1 MLSRNRPLSRM
12 GLRKKFF
19 ILISKPYLGHK
30 RSQFAQLLA
39 TICLSKKVR
48 LAMVWLHLRR
58 GEPVQ
63 ASSPYFTSLELAR
76 LVQELRTLQDDPI
89 LIQSFLKARSEYGLP
104 LFACLYWQES
114 LKLQALWPLPLR
126 QAAFQAWWEN
136 HGPTHHVNADRL
148 LEQSSATHFD
158 QPRFRD
164 GSFGV
169 NLVGHAFNV
178 FGLGE
183 YIRMMARALEAAGI
197 PFCIDNIP
205 SGNGASDQDRCFESK
220 VLPADQPLPYAFTLF
235 CTTADVQLDLAMR
248 LALVPGPQSYYIS
261 CWFWE
266 MEHWPE
272 RLRPTLHLAHEFWP
286 CTRLI
291 ETALRSADQPQPVKR
306 IPPVVDLSAIL
317 ATPDLCASRE
327 EARDWFGLDPTAIL
341 FVFSFDL
348 NSRITRKNPQAVL
361 QAFQRAFGAGCP
373 SEHADSGVGLVI
385 KCFPPLNHQPLWD
398 DLKAT
403 AAADPRITII
413 EANLDRPKL
422 LALYGCC
429 DAFVSLH
436 RSEGLGLG
444 MAEALQLGLDV
455 IATSYGGNSD
465 FLAGP
470 LAHPIS
476 YQLVPVR
483 DEEYPHHEGLV
494 WADPDVDQAADR
506 MRDIVTARRANPRPD
521 PAVIQAYRD
530 QFSAARIGALYRLRL
545 EELWA
550 RRDEIQ
556 AEMETDRCNA

>member
-1 MLSRNRPLSRM
+1 M
-12 GLRKKFF
+12 GLGKKIF
-19 ILISKPYLGHK
+19 LHMSKPCLGQK
-30 RSQFAQLLA
+30 RSAFSQLLRNILLSENVQFAMLL
-39 TICLSKKVR
+39 LR
-48 LAMVWLHLRR
+48 LRS
-58 GEPVQ
+58 GESAPKSRQ
-63 ASSPYFTSLELAR
+63 SLKSRELAG
-76 LVQELRTLQDDPI
+76 LVQELRLLQQDPI
-89 LIQSFLKARSEYGLP
+89 LIQSFLQARSEHGLP
-104 LFACLYWQES
+104 LFACLYWKES
-114 LKLQALWPLPLR
+114 LKLQMRWPLPLR
-126 QAAFQAWWEN
+126 QAAFKAWWN
-136 HGPTHHVNADRL
+136 KNGPVHHVQADRL
-148 LEQSSATHFD
+148 LERASASHFD

-164 GSFGV
+164 RPFGV

-183 YIRMMARALEAAGI
+183 YARMMARALEAASI
-197 PFCIDNIP
+197 PFCIYNIP
-205 SGNGASDQDRCFESK
+205 SDNGASDQDRCFQSK

-248 LALVPGPQSYYIS
+248 LALMPGPQSYYIS

-266 MEHWPE
+266 MEHWPK
-272 RLRPTLHLAHEFWP
+272 RLKPTLQLAHEYWP

-291 ETALRSADQPQPVKR
+291 ETALRSADQPQPVNR
-306 IPPVVDLSAIL
+306 IPPVVDLSTIL
-317 ATPDLCASRE
+317 ATPDLCASRAE
-327 EARDWFGLDPTAIL
+327 VRTWFGLHPTAIL

-361 QAFQRAFGAGCP
+361 QAFQRAFGAGFP
-373 SEHADSGVGLVI
+373 SEHTDSGVGLVI
-385 KCFPPLNHQPLWD
+385 KCFPPSHHQPLWD
-398 DLKAT
+398 ELKAR

-470 LAHPIS
+470 LAHPIA
-476 YQLVPVR
+476 YRLVRVR
-483 DEEYPHHEGLV
+483 DQEYPHHEGLV

-521 PAVIQAYRD
+521 PAVVTAYRD

-550 RRDEIQ
+550 RRDAIQ
-556 AEMETDRCNA
+556 AQM